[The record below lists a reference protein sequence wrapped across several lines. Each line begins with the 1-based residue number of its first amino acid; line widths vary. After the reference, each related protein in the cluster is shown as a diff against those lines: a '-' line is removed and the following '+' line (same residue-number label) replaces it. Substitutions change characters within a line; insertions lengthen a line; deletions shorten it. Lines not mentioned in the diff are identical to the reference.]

1 MNHRSDKIRISHE
14 RRQFYKALKEPIDH
28 KSAIMY
34 ISKEL
39 NLDEK
44 KVQAT
49 IDGIFS
55 HNIGIGFFIKHFKE
69 VSIPRL
75 GKFVIGLKGSHLVK
89 RFKKY
94 YNLNVNKRKGE
105 YKPIKQYKK

>member
-1 MNHRSDKIRISHE
+1 MNNNRSDKIRLAHE
-14 RRQFYKALKEPIDH
+14 RRVFYKTLKEPIDH
-28 KSAIMY
+28 KSAIMH

-44 KVQAT
+44 RVQAT
-49 IDGIFS
+49 IEGLFS
-55 HNIGIGFFIKHFKE
+55 HNIGIGFFIRHFKQ

-75 GKFVIGLKGSHLVK
+75 GKFVVSVKGSRLVK

-105 YKPIKQYKK
+105 YKPKTT